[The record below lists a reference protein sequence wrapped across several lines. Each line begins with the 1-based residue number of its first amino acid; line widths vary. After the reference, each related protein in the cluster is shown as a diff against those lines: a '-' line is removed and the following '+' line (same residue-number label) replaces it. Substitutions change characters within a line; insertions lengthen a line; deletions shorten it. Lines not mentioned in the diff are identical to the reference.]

1 MQYGP
6 NDRNMKKRILFFS
19 EDQNYGASIN
29 TNLRTSPDF
38 VYLGWHQRFNKLISD
53 LKITHPDFLLM
64 ELSGEIDLSVIHT
77 IKKHNRSI
85 GIVILSP
92 KEDHASIR
100 QALKSGAHGYLI
112 KYADIQG
119 TMSDLHKLAH
129 GGVALSAPAAKS
141 IVTGF
146 WKTNNSPLTLTE
158 TKVLKFVSLG
168 HTYSSLA
175 KNLDIT
181 KGTAKTHLKNIY
193 RKLNIHRKSEALE
206 VAYVERLIN

>member
-1 MQYGP
+1 MELTPQ
-6 NDRNMKKRILFFS
+6 DMKKRILFFS
-19 EDQNYGASIN
+19 DDQMYGSHIDK
-29 TNLRTSPDF
+29 NLESSDF
-38 VYLGWHQRFNKLISD
+38 VYLGWYQRFNKLVSAI
-53 LKITHPDFLLM
+53 KAIQPDFLLI
-64 ELSGEIDLSVIHT
+64 ELSGNIDLPIIQEVKKINRLISIVVI
-77 IKKHNRSI
+77 
-85 GIVILSP
+85 SP
-92 KEDHASIR
+92 KNDRSSIL

-112 KYADIQG
+112 KSADIQE
-119 TMSDLHKLAH
+119 TIQDVCKLAL

-141 IVTGF
+141 IVMGF
-146 WKTNNSPLTLTE
+146 WKTNNSPLTVTE

-175 KNLDIT
+175 KNLDIK

>member
-1 MQYGP
+1 MELTTR
-6 NDRNMKKRILFFS
+6 DMKKRILFFS
-19 EDQNYGASIN
+19 EDQMYGSQIDR
-29 TNLRTSPDF
+29 NLESSDF
-38 VYLGWHQRFNKLISD
+38 VYLGWYKRWNKLVTA
-53 LKITHPDFLLM
+53 LKVIQPDFLLI
-64 ELSGEIDLSVIHT
+64 EFTEKGDLSIIRE
-77 IKKHNRSI
+77 IKKINRLI
-85 GIVILSP
+85 NLVVISP
-92 KEDHASIR
+92 KNDRASIL

-112 KYADIQG
+112 KSSDIQE
-119 TMSDLHKLAH
+119 TIQDVCKLAL

-141 IVTGF
+141 IVMGF
-146 WKTNNSPLTLTE
+146 WKTNNSPLTVTE

-175 KNLDIT
+175 KNLDIK

>member
-1 MQYGP
+1 MELTTK
-6 NDRNMKKRILFFS
+6 DMKKRILFFS
-19 EDQNYGASIN
+19 EDQMYGSQIDK
-29 TNLRTSPDF
+29 NLESSDF
-38 VYLGWHQRFNKLISD
+38 VYLGWYQRFTKLVSAI
-53 LKITHPDFLLM
+53 KAIQPDFLLI
-64 ELSGEIDLSVIHT
+64 ELSGNIDLPIIQEVKKINRLISIVVI
-77 IKKHNRSI
+77 
-85 GIVILSP
+85 SP
-92 KEDHASIR
+92 KNDRSSIL

-112 KYADIQG
+112 KSSDIQE
-119 TMSDLHKLAH
+119 TIQDVCKLAL

-141 IVTGF
+141 IVMGF
-146 WKTNNSPLTLTE
+146 WKTNNSPLTVTE

-175 KNLDIT
+175 KNLDIK